1 MTPRPGGPVRS
12 EQANGAAGAHV
23 RTYRR
28 QAGLTQQ
35 DLAQA
40 AEVSRQT
47 IISMETGDYAPSVYL
62 AIKIA
67 RILGTTVETL
77 WG

>member
-12 EQANGAAGAHV
+12 VQANGAAGTLV

-35 DLAQA
+35 DLAKA

-67 RILGTTVETL
+67 RILDTTVETL

>member
-1 MTPRPGGPVRS
+1 MARSGGPVRS
-12 EQANGAAGAHV
+12 RHADGVAGALV
-23 RTYRR
+23 RDHRR

-35 DLAQA
+35 QLADA
-40 AEVSRQT
+40 VEVSRQT
-47 IISMETGDYAPSVYL
+47 IIAMETDDYAPSVYL

-67 RILGTTVETL
+67 RCLETSVETL

>member
-1 MTPRPGGPVRS
+1 MAPRPGGPVRDT
-12 EQANGAAGAHV
+12 EAGGAAGAVV
-23 RTYRR
+23 RTHRR
-28 QAGLTQQ
+28 QAGLTQHG
-35 DLAQA
+35 LAEA
-40 AEVSRQT
+40 AGVSRQT

>member
-1 MTPRPGGPVRS
+1 MPRPGGPVRS
-12 EQANGAAGAHV
+12 VQANGAAGALV

-35 DLAQA
+35 ELAQA
-40 AEVSRQT
+40 VEVSRQT
-47 IISMETGDYAPSVYL
+47 IIAMETGDYAPSVYL
-62 AIKIA
+62 ALKIA
-67 RILGTTVETL
+67 RTLDTTVETL